1 MSKYVDA
8 VYENGVLKLAEPLE
22 LAERAAVKVH
32 VEQTSGPFAGLA
44 DLMDWEAME
53 WARQMSGENP
63 IPAPVEELQATWTLI
78 GKSLAE
84 QAEQERGF
92 LESHK

>member
-8 VYENGVLKLAEPLE
+8 VYENGVLKLGEPLE
-22 LAERAAVKVH
+22 LAEQAVVKVT
-32 VEQTSGPFAGLA
+32 VEQSTGPFAALA
-44 DLMDWEAME
+44 DVMDWEAME

-63 IPAPVEELQATWTLI
+63 TLTPVEELQATWTLI

-84 QAEQERGF
+84 QAEQERGL